1 MGELIVANCTSV
13 RVANLDIANTDVG
26 ILLEFVEN
34 ANLSTNRLSFNDIG
48 VLAEQS
54 GGVAFEANR
63 VSDNEYGLIL
73 RYLTGTVLR
82 TNDVSHNWRG
92 TEFYAS
98 QQATFLNNTYSWN
111 VDAAMILGAVSHA
124 VSLIA
129 NNVSNN
135 GNGISYDGFS
145 ENVSFSANI
154 VSSNLGW
161 GISLGSVSNLSITG
175 NRIAANGDYGIIM
188 GYGSNATIANNV
200 VTSNR
205 VGIHLYGPA
214 FLGPRGVLVRHN
226 AILTNAAQAFDDQ
239 GLSNAWDDGYP
250 SGGNFWSDYTGV
262 DNCRGPNQNVCPD
275 PDGIGDTPYA
285 IDTDSVDRYPLMS
298 SRPVRA
304 PVVTVVSPN
313 GGEDWTGGRVHQVVW
328 TGSDETDSALTV
340 VIELSIDGFT
350 FPYLLFSGSGT
361 TGTISFSGAF
371 PTVDTATARVRICAF
386 DSDGLS
392 GCDSTDSAFT
402 LDSIGPALLVAQP
415 TDGTGDVNPGAS
427 IILNF
432 SEPMNAT
439 ATEGAISISP
449 TSPGVMVFSW
459 DAERRIMT
467 VEFATLLG
475 QNTDYVVTISCG
487 ARDDSAP
494 GNSLTGCLGAT
505 RIRFRTAIL
514 AAPPVARA
522 RIFPSPHLG
531 LPVTLDGSGSTG
543 EITTWTWTIRDEAGV
558 RQTLERIKAA
568 AERSASS

>member
-1 MGELIVANCTSV
+1 M
-13 RVANLDIANTDVG
+13 
-26 ILLEFVEN
+26 
-34 ANLSTNRLSFNDIG
+34 
-48 VLAEQS
+48 
-54 GGVAFEANR
+54 
-63 VSDNEYGLIL
+63 
-73 RYLTGTVLR
+73 
-82 TNDVSHNWRG
+82 
-92 TEFYAS
+92 
-98 QQATFLNNTYSWN
+98 
-111 VDAAMILGAVSHA
+111 
-124 VSLIA
+124 
-129 NNVSNN
+129 
-135 GNGISYDGFS
+135 
-145 ENVSFSANI
+145 
-154 VSSNLGW
+154 
-161 GISLGSVSNLSITG
+161 
-175 NRIAANGDYGIIM
+175 
-188 GYGSNATIANNV
+188 
-200 VTSNR
+200 
-205 VGIHLYGPA
+205 
-214 FLGPRGVLVRHN
+214 RHN

-340 VIELSIDGFT
+340 VIELSVDGFT

-467 VEFATLLG
+467 VEFATLLE

-543 EITTWTWTIRDEAGV
+543 EITTWTWTIRDEAGAV
-558 RQTLERIKAA
+558 VATFTGAVVPYTFQSTGTYGVTLRVEDLYGRTAEYSFNVAIQALGRDDASAWVLAAITAIVIAGVLVFSSEPGRVALMTTTVGRIYGGKPKDEKDSEFRGAILYYLRVHPGDRYTDVKRNLGLNDGVVTYHLARLEKDGMIRSEIRGARKRYYPSEIRVPMENGGELHDIQQRLLRAVTASPGMPVSILAEQLGVSTQLALYHLRQLSQTARVELQRPGLRLRAYPGREGK
-568 AERSASS
+568 